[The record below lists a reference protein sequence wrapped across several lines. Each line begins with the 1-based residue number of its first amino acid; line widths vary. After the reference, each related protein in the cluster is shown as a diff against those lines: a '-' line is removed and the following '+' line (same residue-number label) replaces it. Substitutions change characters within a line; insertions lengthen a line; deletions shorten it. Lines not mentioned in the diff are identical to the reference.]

1 VNAAERAALLGPAE
15 RTHIAAAAEQGRQVL
30 SRRAFTRAVRVL
42 ECASGGALRSDADRA
57 AEHGLHESA
66 GG

>member
-1 VNAAERAALLGPAE
+1 MNAAERATLLGPTE
-15 RTHIAAAAEQGRQVL
+15 RAYVAAIAEQGRQIVT
-30 SRRAFTRAVRVL
+30 RRAFTRAVRVL
-42 ECASGGALRSDADRA
+42 ESASGAALRSDADRA